1 MREYDFS
8 FHAFIQGIILIGFA
22 LLMLWF
28 VLSGNIVYYI
38 APKMMPFVY
47 FGLVTFFILGI
58 VQVFRSTKKN
68 DSSGAACTCGHDHRI
83 PGPPIVKLLIYSIF
97 ILPVLMGFVLPDRA
111 LDSSVAS
118 NRGMIYGSGNSP
130 SADAAQEAGR
140 QTEAA
145 ETAEEEQS
153 TADEYLE
160 DPEGYMESL
169 EADTSGTG
177 EAPSPDEM
185 DEHFTVEDFYDQEG
199 FDQYYV
205 ELAEKLK
212 HEDVITVTEDNYL
225 DIMTVMDVHLDEF
238 IGKDIEMI
246 GFAFREPD
254 FDDHQLVAARFSM
267 TCCTADAGV
276 YGTLIESSHAKEIEE
291 DTWIHVYG
299 TIKEGE
305 YNGYRLP
312 VITDADLNEVE
323 EPDSPY
329 VYPSFRF

>member
-1 MREYDFS
+1 MRDYDFS

-47 FGLVTFFILGI
+47 FALVTFFLLGI
-58 VQVFRSTKKN
+58 VQVFRSTRKS
-68 DSSGAACTCGHDHRI
+68 DADGVSCTCGHDHRI
-83 PGPPIVKLLIYSIF
+83 PGPPIVKLLIYGIF

-111 LDSSVAS
+111 LDSSVAQ

-130 SADAAQEAGR
+130 TVNAATQA
-140 QTEAA
+140 QAA
-145 ETAEEEQS
+145 ETGTEQS
-153 TADEYLE
+153 SAEEYLE
-160 DPEGYMESL
+160 DPEGYMENL
-169 EADTSGTG
+169 ESG
-177 EAPSPDEM
+177 AAPDEN
-185 DEHFTVEDFYDQEG
+185 DLPGPDDVQEHFTVEDFYDQEG

-205 ELAEKLK
+205 ELAEKLQ
-212 HEDVITVTEDNYL
+212 HEDVITVTEENYL
-225 DIMTVMDVHLDEF
+225 DIMTVMDVHLDKF
-238 IGKDIEMI
+238 IGKDIEI
-246 GFAFREPD
+246 VGFAFREPD

-276 YGTLIESSHAKEIEE
+276 YGTLIESNQAADIEE

-323 EPDSPY
+323 EPASPY